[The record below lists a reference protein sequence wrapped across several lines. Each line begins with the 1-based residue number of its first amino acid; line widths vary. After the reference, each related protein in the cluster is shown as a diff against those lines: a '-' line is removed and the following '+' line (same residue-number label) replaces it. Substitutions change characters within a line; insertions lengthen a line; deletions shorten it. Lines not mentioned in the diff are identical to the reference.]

1 MSNIDNYDQDR
12 ARRARIEA
20 EYKERVKG
28 QNFKARKYRD
38 DLTGMPT
45 GVCKTSNKP
54 ASDIYK
60 IKIR

>member
-1 MSNIDNYDQDR
+1 MHKIDTYDQDR

-20 EYKERVKG
+20 EYKERVRG
-28 QNFKARKYRD
+28 QNYKPLKNRD